1 MAADSEPGPAGDTTD
16 AAAAAAAPAALA
28 APAAGAVAVGQ
39 PPVARDRSP
48 VATRGLGRLLS
59 ANNVERWALVLVWI
73 VVIAIFSIAEPST
86 YFQTSNFQTIFGSQA
101 VLLMLSLGLMLP
113 LTTGDFDLSIASN
126 LALSSMLIAVL
137 NVNDGVGIIPAMLAG
152 VGASTFLGILNGGL
166 VVLIGID
173 SFIVTLGTG
182 TVALGIVQWI
192 SNDHDITGTA
202 SGLTSWT
209 VGNSFLGFD
218 LIFFYG
224 IAATLLLF
232 YIFEFTPLGR
242 RLLFVGRGRSVSRLS
257 GLRVNRIRWGSFIV
271 GGFIAGIAGIMYA
284 GSLQGADPASAQ
296 TFLLPAFAACFL
308 GATAIRPGRFNP
320 IGTFIAVYFLV
331 SGITGLQLLG
341 VQNFVQQLF
350 YGGALVIAVALSTVA
365 RRRGGTRS
373 A

>member
-1 MAADSEPGPAGDTTD
+1 MPS
-16 AAAAAAAPAALA
+16 
-28 APAAGAVAVGQ
+28 
-39 PPVARDRSP
+39 
-48 VATRGLGRLLS
+48 ATVLG
-59 ANNVERWALVLVWI
+59 
-73 VVIAIFSIAEPST
+73 VI
-86 YFQTSNFQTIFGSQA
+86 
-101 VLLMLSLGLMLP
+101 
-113 LTTGDFDLSIASN
+113 
-126 LALSSMLIAVL
+126 
-137 NVNDGVGIIPAMLAG
+137 
-152 VGASTFLGILNGGL
+152 NGGL

-192 SNDHDITGTA
+192 SNDTDVTGMTGA
-202 SGLTSWT
+202 LPTWT
-209 VGNSFLGFD
+209 IGNSFLGFD

-224 IAATLLLF
+224 IAATLILF
-232 YIFEFTPLGR
+232 YIYEFTPLGR

-257 GLRVNRIRWGSFIV
+257 GLRVNRIRWGSFIAC
-271 GGFIAGIAGIMYA
+271 GFIAGLAGIMYA
-284 GSLQGADPASAQ
+284 GSLGGADPASAQ

-350 YGGALVIAVALSTVA
+350 YGGALVIAVGLSQLA
-365 RRRGGTRS
+365 RRRGGRARS